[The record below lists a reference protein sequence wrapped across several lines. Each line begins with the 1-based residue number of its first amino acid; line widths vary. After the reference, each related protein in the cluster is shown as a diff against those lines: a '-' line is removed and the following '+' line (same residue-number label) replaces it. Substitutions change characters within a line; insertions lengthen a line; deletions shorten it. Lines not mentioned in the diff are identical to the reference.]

1 MTDTTLPVLT
11 SAVSA
16 EAMMRLLQEL
26 ATRVKLAGTPEEL
39 DSLRVIEG
47 RMRACGYR
55 TTILHHPAYISLPGA
70 ARTQAG
76 GQELRC
82 ITHSFS
88 LSSGPAGL
96 TAPLVDLGL
105 GRPADWAGQDL
116 RGRIALVEGMA
127 NPASAARARDAG
139 AVGQLH
145 ISPDDQLHEMCIS
158 PVWGSPSDATRDQL
172 PATVAVTAER
182 QAGLTLRERLRAGEA
197 LSATLFADVDTG
209 WRDTP
214 ILVAEMDAPQ
224 GGKDAPFV
232 MFSGHHDTWHLG
244 VMDNGAANATMVE
257 VARLCAERREE
268 WRRGL
273 RFCFWSGHSQG
284 RYSGS
289 AWYADEYWDELDR
302 RCVAHVNTDSTG
314 GRGADDVAHSGAA
327 AELWG
332 LAADAVAAQAGQDYV
347 PTRPGRNGDQSFW
360 GVGIPAIFNSLSR
373 HARPEGVAPHAHM
386 PLGWWWHTPH
396 DTLDKIDLERLVRD
410 TRVFVH
416 AVWRLLSAP
425 LLPLDYAEHARALRV
440 ELETLRGTLGDALD
454 LQLLFTRAAA
464 LEAASQGF
472 AHRAAE
478 APQDALPTFNA
489 ALMRASR
496 ALVPLDYTQG
506 DRFRHDPALEQHA
519 WPSLQPLRRLAEAAG
534 TAEAPFLL
542 VAARQARNRAAHALR
557 QAVEALDA
565 AQ

>member
-1 MTDTTLPVLT
+1 MTDTVLPALT
-11 SAVSA
+11 AAVSA
-16 EAMMRLLQEL
+16 EAMMRNLEAL
-26 ATRVKLAGTPEEL
+26 ATHVKLAGTPEEL
-39 DSLRVIEG
+39 ESLRVIEA
-47 RMRACGYR
+47 RMRDYGYR
-55 TTILHHPAYISLPGA
+55 TAILHHPAYISLPGA
-70 ARTQAG
+70 ARVSASG
-76 GQELRC
+76 RDLPC

-88 LSSGPAGL
+88 LSSGPEGV
-96 TAPLVDLGL
+96 TADLVDLGP
-105 GRPADWAGQDL
+105 GAAADFVGKDL
-116 RGRIALVEGMA
+116 RGRIALIEGMA

-139 AVGQLH
+139 ALAQLH
-145 ISPDDQLHEMCIS
+145 ISPDNQLHEMCIS
-158 PVWGSPSDATRDQL
+158 PVWGSPSDTTRAQL
-172 PATVAVTAER
+172 PSTVAVTVER
-182 QAGLTLRERLRAGEA
+182 QAGLALRERLRAGEA
-197 LSATLFADVDTG
+197 LSATLFAEVDTG

-214 ILVAEMDAPQ
+214 ILVAELEAP
-224 GGKDAPFV
+224 GAGTDAPFV

-244 VMDNGAANATMVE
+244 VMDNGAANATMME
-257 VARLCAERREE
+257 VARLCAGQRKG

-314 GRGADDVAHSGAA
+314 GRDADDVAHSGAA

-373 HARPEGVAPHAHM
+373 HARPEGVAAQAHM
-386 PLGWWWHTPH
+386 PLGWWWHTAH
-396 DTLDKIDLERLVRD
+396 DTLDKIDPDRLVRD

-416 AVWRLLSAP
+416 VVWRLLSAP
-425 LLPLDYAEHARALRV
+425 LLPLDYAAHARALGA
-440 ELETLRGTLGDALD
+440 ELAPLRAALDGALD
-454 LQLLFTRAAA
+454 LSLLAERAAA
-464 LEAASQGF
+464 LEQAA
-472 AHRAAE
+472 AALAARAAA
-478 APQDALPTFNA
+478 APAEALPVLNT

-506 DRFRHDPALEQHA
+506 DRFRHDPALEQHP

-534 TAEAPFLL
+534 TPEAPFLR

-557 QAVEALDA
+557 QATEALEA
-565 AQ
+565 AG

>member
-1 MTDTTLPVLT
+1 MNDTTLPALT

-16 EAMMRLLQEL
+16 EAMMQLLQEL
-26 ATRVKLAGTPEEL
+26 GTRVKLAGTPEEL
-39 DSLRVIEG
+39 DSLRIIEA
-47 RMRACGYR
+47 RMRGHGYR

-70 ARTQAG
+70 ARVSAG
-76 GQELRC
+76 GQNLPC

-88 LSSGPAGL
+88 LPSGPDGL
-96 TAPLVDLGL
+96 TAELVNLGL
-105 GRPADWAGQDL
+105 GRPADFIGKDV
-116 RGRIALVEGMA
+116 RGRIALIEGMA
-127 NPASAARARDAG
+127 NPANAARARDAG

-145 ISPDDQLHEMCIS
+145 ISPDNQLHEMCIS

-172 PATVAVTAER
+172 PSTVAVTVER
-182 QAGLTLRERLRAGEA
+182 QAGLALRARLQAGEP
-197 LSATLFADVDTG
+197 LSAILFAEVDTG

-214 ILVAEMDAPQ
+214 ILVAEMDAPK
-224 GGKDAPFV
+224 GGDDAPFV

-257 VARLCAERREE
+257 VARLCAQRRQD
-268 WRRGL
+268 WHRSL

-332 LAADAVAAQAGQDYV
+332 LAADAVGVEAGQAYA
-347 PTRPGRNGDQSFW
+347 RIRSGRNGDQSFW
-360 GVGIPAIFNSLSR
+360 GVGLPAIFNSLSR

-396 DTLDKIDLERLVRD
+396 DTLDKIDPDRLVRD

-416 AVWRLLSAP
+416 AVWQLLSAP
-425 LLPLDYAEHARALRV
+425 LLPLDYAEHARALRA
-440 ELETLRGTLGDALD
+440 ELDTLGGTLSDALD
-454 LQLLFTRAAA
+454 LSLLFTRVAA
-464 LEAASQGF
+464 LEAASQDF
-472 AHRAAE
+472 ARRAAE
-478 APQDALPTFNA
+478 APQEALPAFNA

-496 ALVPLDYTQG
+496 ALVPLDYTGG
-506 DRFRHDPALEQHA
+506 DRFQHDPALEQHA
-519 WPSLQPLRRLAEAAG
+519 WPSLQPLRHLAEANS

-542 VAARQARNRAAHALR
+542 VTARQARNRAAHALR
-557 QAVEALDA
+557 QAIEALEA
-565 AQ
+565 AR

>member
-1 MTDTTLPVLT
+1 MTACLHLIRIVRTITEISMHDTALPALAA
-11 SAVSA
+11 AVSA
-16 EAMMRLLQEL
+16 EPMMQLLQEL
-26 ATRVKLAGTPEEL
+26 ARRVKLAGTPEEL
-39 DSLRVIEG
+39 DSLRVVEAQ
-47 RMRACGYR
+47 MREHGYR
-55 TTILHHPAYISLPGA
+55 TTILHHPAMISLPGA
-70 ARTQAG
+70 ARTSAG
-76 GQELRC
+76 GQDLPC

-88 LSSGPAGL
+88 LSSGPEGL

-105 GRPADWAGQDL
+105 GRPADFAGQDL
-116 RGRIALVEGMA
+116 RGRIVLIEGMA

-158 PVWGSPSDATRDQL
+158 PVWGSPSDTTREQL
-172 PATVAVTAER
+172 PTTVAVTVER
-182 QAGLTLRERLRAGEA
+182 QAGLALRERLRAGEA
-197 LSATLFADVDTG
+197 LSATLFAEVDTG

-214 ILVAEMDAPQ
+214 ILVAEMDAPES
-224 GGKDAPFV
+224 GDDAPFV

-257 VARLCAERREE
+257 VARLCAQRRRE

-347 PTRPGRNGDQSFW
+347 PTRSGRNGDQSFW
-360 GVGIPAIFNSLSR
+360 GVGIPAIFNSFSR

-396 DTLDKIDLERLVRD
+396 DTLDKIDPERLVRD

-416 AVWRLLSAP
+416 VVWRLLSSP
-425 LLPLDYAEHARALRV
+425 LLPLDYAGHARALRA
-440 ELETLRGTLGDALD
+440 ELEALRGTLGDVLD
-454 LQLLFTRAAA
+454 LSLLLARAAA
-464 LEAASQGF
+464 LEEAAQDL
-472 AHRAAE
+472 ARRAA
-478 APQDALPTFNA
+478 
-489 ALMRASR
+489 
-496 ALVPLDYTQG
+496 G
-506 DRFRHDPALEQHA
+506 
-519 WPSLQPLRRLAEAAG
+519 
-534 TAEAPFLL
+534 
-542 VAARQARNRAAHALR
+542 
-557 QAVEALDA
+557 
-565 AQ
+565 